1 MYRGFLAS
9 SSLLWPEIWQSN
21 ARTRCV
27 GWSLCTVPQ
36 IKQVSV
42 VIKMTR
48 QMNLTGRANPSLIE
62 RNIPGVHG
70 VAIGICL
77 WLTQLV
83 WIRLGTDRQRLRAN
97 TTSVPTP
104 SVIGFCFTSLVL
116 FSFFLSFTFTSDG
129 LIVMT
134 VAASISGD
142 IVYSISN
149 LKWMDGCPM
158 RCFGGGVGW
167 EGCFSFTW
175 PMLFYVGN
183 CSYTLRAVLYGGV
196 LLHLWCFFFNAGSLF
211 SMACSISYQEFVL
224 HTLCKF
230 MCGDFLIVCPVFFRV
245 KSFFYVPHAVLCGK
259 FLLQIYVPCISLSG
273 EFLLHT
279 PC

>member
-1 MYRGFLAS
+1 M
-9 SSLLWPEIWQSN
+9 
-21 ARTRCV
+21 
-27 GWSLCTVPQ
+27 
-36 IKQVSV
+36 
-42 VIKMTR
+42 
-48 QMNLTGRANPSLIE
+48 
-62 RNIPGVHG
+62 
-70 VAIGICL
+70 
-77 WLTQLV
+77 
-83 WIRLGTDRQRLRAN
+83 
-97 TTSVPTP
+97 
-104 SVIGFCFTSLVL
+104 L
-116 FSFFLSFTFTSDG
+116 FYFFLRFTFTSDG

-158 RCFGGGVGW
+158 RCFGGGVG
-167 EGCFSFTW
+167 GRGVFLLHGPCSFMWGIALTHSV
-175 PMLFYVGN
+175 LFYMEGF
-183 CSYTLRAVLYGGV
+183 SYISGA
-196 LLHLWCFFFNAGSLF
+196 FFFFHAGSLF
-211 SMACSISYQEFVL
+211 SMPCSISYQEFVL